1 MDLGKGQKG
10 TAFFFNKETYKFKYV
25 GKKPKKF
32 LVLSVNSIVYRLWLL
47 ADKSTNDGEKT
58 FAIIIGLLAGVA
70 LLIIFLAFIRK
81 VFEGPG
87 N

>member
-1 MDLGKGQKG
+1 M
-10 TAFFFNKETYKFKYV
+10 F
-25 GKKPKKF
+25 
-32 LVLSVNSIVYRLWLL
+32 